1 MNKDLDIINDDNGE
15 EDTEKYFDEESYS
28 TMIVA
33 GEKGQQEK
41 KKSLEDFV
49 EHLTSGIN
57 EDKTEV
63 LKILKESNAQDA
75 LVEAI
80 LDLENLENRNLL
92 IAACWESGLD
102 FSKYVNVFLKL
113 AIDKDLL
120 VSLEA
125 ITVVENIETYE
136 SKEFLETAIAFV
148 GKAIDAKHPNHEMLH
163 DLKLHLFEVMKG
175 VDKVEETS

>member
-1 MNKDLDIINDDNGE
+1 MNKDLDIINDDA
-15 EDTEKYFDEESYS
+15 EDTDKYFDENNYS

-49 EHLTSGIN
+49 EHITSGIN

-63 LKILKESNAQDA
+63 LKLLKESNAQDA

-80 LDLENLENRNLL
+80 LDVENNKERNLL

-102 FSKYVNVFLKL
+102 FSKYVNVFFKL
-113 AIDKDLL
+113 AVDKDLL

-125 ITVVENIETYE
+125 ITVVENIEKYE
-136 SKEFLETAIAFV
+136 SKDFLEEAIKFV
-148 GKAIDAKHPNHEMLH
+148 GKAIEAKHPNHEMLH
-163 DLKLHLFEVMKG
+163 DLKLHLFEMMKG
-175 VDKVEETS
+175 FDEKVEED

>member
-1 MNKDLDIINDDNGE
+1 MNKDLDIINDNNEE

-63 LKILKESNAQDA
+63 LKI
-75 LVEAI
+75 VE
-80 LDLENLENRNLL
+80 RTR
-92 IAACWESGLD
+92 C
-102 FSKYVNVFLKL
+102 FSRGNFGFRKSRK
-113 AIDKDLL
+113 
-120 VSLEA
+120 
-125 ITVVENIETYE
+125 
-136 SKEFLETAIAFV
+136 
-148 GKAIDAKHPNHEMLH
+148 
-163 DLKLHLFEVMKG
+163 
-175 VDKVEETS
+175 